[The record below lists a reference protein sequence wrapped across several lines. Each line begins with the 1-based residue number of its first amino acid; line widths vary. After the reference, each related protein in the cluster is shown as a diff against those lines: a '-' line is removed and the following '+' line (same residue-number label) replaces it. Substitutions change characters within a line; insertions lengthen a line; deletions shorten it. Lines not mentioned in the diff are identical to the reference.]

1 MKQAV
6 IDRIEGNLAVLI
18 VDNKPLN
25 VPLATLPAG
34 AKEGDYLQVEMQ
46 EGAVIS
52 ATIDTAAIQE
62 ARQRIAEKLERLRR
76 GDHLKKE

>member
-6 IDRIEGNLAVLI
+6 IDRIEDHIAVLI

-25 VPLATLPAG
+25 VPLATLPSG
-34 AKEGDYLQVEMQ
+34 AKEGDYLQVEIQ

-52 ATIDTAAIQE
+52 ATIDTAATE
-62 ARQRIAEKLERLRR
+62 AARKRIAEKLERLRR